1 MAFSISIKA
10 DGESPIMAVLT
21 KLTGFDK
28 SAMFDGIGSYGVQST
43 QDRFQYQHDVEG
55 NPWKQSWRSNMQGGN
70 SAGRNIGDL
79 VNGLNY
85 QLRPNGVEW
94 GANVE
99 YAHVFHFGAH
109 ILPKTAQY
117 LVFNVLGNWRKV
129 KEVNIP
135 ARPFL
140 GINADDE
147 RMILDIIEEHIL
159 G

>member
-10 DGESPIMAVLT
+10 DGESPIMAVMT
-21 KLTGFDK
+21 KLAGFDK
-28 SAMFDGIGSYGVQST
+28 SAMFDEIGSELVTST
-43 QDRFQYQHDVEG
+43 QLRFHDQHDVEG
-55 NPWKQSWRSNMQGGN
+55 NPWKQSWRAKMQGGQTLRDTGRLMN
-70 SAGRNIGDL
+70 SMTHNVL
-79 VNGLNY
+79 
-85 QLRPNGVEW
+85 PNGVEV
-94 GANVE
+94 GTNVE
-99 YAHVFHFGAH
+99 YAHALHFGAH

-129 KEVNIP
+129 KEVNIE